1 MTMPFDPVVNHRATS
16 ATVNADRAEIQAV
29 RDAFVNAD
37 NAGDAE
43 AMAQLL
49 ADDIVVMHP
58 YCGAFEGKDAVRTF
72 MESVLGEV
80 HAEFDKHVSYSTIE
94 LAVSGDLAYERG
106 VLRQQL
112 TPRAGGAIEHD
123 EGMYLWIY
131 TRRGEQWRIARITG
145 IFKPAEEST
154 DGQTEEGC

>member
-1 MTMPFDPVVNHRATS
+1 MTMTFDPAVNHSATS
-16 ATVNADRAEIQAV
+16 AAINADRAAIQAV
-29 RDAFVNAD
+29 RDGFVNAD

-58 YCGAFEGKDAVRTF
+58 YCGAFEDAVRTF
-72 MESVLGEV
+72 MRSVLGEV
-80 HAEFDKHVSYSTIE
+80 HAECDKQVSYSTIE

-112 TPRAGGAIEHD
+112 TPRSGGAIERD

-131 TRRGEQWRIARITG
+131 TRRGGQWRIARITG
-145 IFKPAEEST
+145 TFKPAEEST
-154 DGQTEEGC
+154 DGQTEEGCR